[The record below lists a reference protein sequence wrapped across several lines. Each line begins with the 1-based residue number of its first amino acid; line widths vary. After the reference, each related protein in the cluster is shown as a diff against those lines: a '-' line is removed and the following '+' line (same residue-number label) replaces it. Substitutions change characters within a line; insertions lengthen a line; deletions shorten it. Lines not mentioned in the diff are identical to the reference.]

1 MKDQARIVDSLR
13 SFILENYLFTD
24 DQDALKNDDSFLEGK
39 ILDSMGILELT
50 HYLDEEFGVRV
61 EDAEMIPENLDS
73 VNQLAAFIGRKNTA
87 VENG

>member
-24 DQDALKNDDSFLEGK
+24 DQGALKNNDSFLEGK

-61 EDAEMIPENLDS
+61 EDSEMIPENLDS
-73 VNQLAAFIGRKNTA
+73 VDQLAAFIGRKSA
-87 VENG
+87 VAGNG

>member
-1 MKDQARIVDSLR
+1 MKDQARIVESLR
-13 SFILENYLFTD
+13 SFILDNYLFTD

-61 EDAEMIPENLDS
+61 EDSEMIPENLDS
-73 VNQLAAFIGRKNTA
+73 VNQLAAFIGRKSAA